1 MLRARWGSKSITGNF
16 RENNEDRCLVH
27 PKGNYFLVADG
38 MGGQMAGEKA
48 SEMAVD
54 MVPRLLEKSL
64 DFERAT
70 PSHVAKAID
79 DAVGAANAD
88 IMALGE
94 VDPDFHNM
102 GTTLVFMVRVGKSY
116 FVGGLG
122 DSRCYQLRGGELTQ
136 LTTDHSLTQALLDAG
151 TITEEDAKHHR
162 YRNVLYKYLGS
173 KEGGSGA
180 QAKQVDPKKG
190 DRFLLC
196 SDGVSDGLAKPV
208 LKDLLAAGAD
218 PQKTAETVIKAAQ
231 DGGSKDN
238 ITCVVVFIDDV

>member
-27 PKGNYFLVADG
+27 PQGKYFFVADG

-48 SEMAVD
+48 SEMAVE

-64 DFERAT
+64 DFEAGHPAQVT
-70 PSHVAKAID
+70 KVID
-79 DAVGAANAD
+79 DAVAAANAE

-102 GTTLVFMVRVGKSY
+102 GTTLAFIVNAGKTFY
-116 FVGGLG
+116 IGGLG
-122 DSRCYQLRGGELTQ
+122 DSRVYQLRGSDMTQ

-151 TITEEDAKHHR
+151 TISAEDAATHR

-173 KEGGSGA
+173 KEGGSGV
-180 QAKQVDPKKG
+180 QAKQISPQTG
-190 DRFLLC
+190 DRYLLC
-196 SDGVSDGLAKPV
+196 SDGVSDGLKKQA
-208 LKDLLAAGAD
+208 LKELLAAGTE
-218 PQKTAETVIKAAQ
+218 PQATAETVIEAALK
-231 DGGSKDN
+231 GGSKDN
-238 ITCVVVFIDDV
+238 ITCVVVFIDGV

>member
-27 PKGNYFLVADG
+27 SQGKYFLVADG

-48 SEMAVD
+48 SEMAVE
-54 MVPRLLEKSL
+54 MVSRLLEKSL
-64 DFERAT
+64 DFERAAAAQ
-70 PSHVAKAID
+70 VGKVID
-79 DAVGAANAD
+79 DAVATANAE
-88 IMALGE
+88 IMAMGE

-102 GTTLVFMVRVGKSY
+102 GTTLAFMVRVGGAY
-116 FVGGLG
+116 YIGGLG
-122 DSRCYQLRGGELTQ
+122 DSRVYQLRGGELTQ
-136 LTTDHSLTQALLDAG
+136 LTTDHSLTQALVDAG
-151 TITEEDAKHHR
+151 TISPEDAPTHR

-180 QAKQVDPKKG
+180 QAKQIAPQKG
-190 DRFLLC
+190 DRYLLC
-196 SDGVSDGLAKPV
+196 SDGVSDGLKRPA
-208 LKDLLAAGAD
+208 LKDLLQSGNE
-218 PQKTAETVIKAAQ
+218 PQATAETVIKAAL

>member
-27 PKGNYFLVADG
+27 PQGKYFFVADG

-64 DFERAT
+64 DFERAAPPQIT
-70 PSHVAKAID
+70 KAID
-79 DAVGAANAD
+79 DAVAAANAE

-102 GTTLVFMVRVGKSY
+102 GTTLAFVISVGKSF

-122 DSRCYQLRGGELTQ
+122 DSRVYQLRSGELTQ

-151 TITEEDAKHHR
+151 TISAEDAATHR

-180 QAKQVDPKKG
+180 QAKQISPQPG
-190 DRFLLC
+190 DRYLLC
-196 SDGVSDGLAKPV
+196 SDGVSDGLKRPA
-208 LKDLLAAGAD
+208 LKELLESGSD
-218 PQKTAETVIKAAQ
+218 PQAIAENVIVAAQ
-231 DGGSKDN
+231 NGGSKDN
-238 ITCVVVFIDDV
+238 ITCVVVFVDGV